1 MFDIIDNSTNK
12 FNVGTNVSADGT
24 NNDEVGT
31 NEDVERKEAIIG
43 MMKHNKR
50 VSVTQISKALNI
62 PRRTLFRIID
72 VLKTE
77 NRIKRVG
84 DLKSGTWEVIE

>member
-1 MFDIIDNSTNK
+1 
-12 FNVGTNVSADGT
+12 
-24 NNDEVGT
+24 
-31 NEDVERKEAIIG
+31 

-50 VSVTQISKALNI
+50 VSVTQISKTLNI

-77 NRIKRVG
+77 NR
-84 DLKSGTWEVIE
+84 

>member
-1 MFDIIDNSTNK
+1 
-12 FNVGTNVSADGT
+12 
-24 NNDEVGT
+24 
-31 NEDVERKEAIIG
+31 

-77 NRIKRVG
+77 KRIKRVG